1 MLVYATDCISLFGG
15 VVCLSLANQYSII
28 LSYSLSML
36 ELLVIF
42 QLQVDTKTSIVSDTV
57 VSVPKWL
64 SHADVLDLVKKAVAA
79 IQWAWAI
86 LNIINMD
93 VVNPP
98 KFVAPAPVVV
108 VEQEARKHSSFALRR
123 EESRSGAKYNAQRSE
138 RKFGAAPRE
147 ESAPRE
153 EGRGGFVPREG
164 WFRDRPSGGGYKGKG
179 KPAGGWFRGKSSRP
193 PHAGRWR

>member
-1 MLVYATDCISLFGG
+1 
-15 VVCLSLANQYSII
+15 
-28 LSYSLSML
+28 ML

-42 QLQVDTKTSIVSDTV
+42 QLQVDKKTSVVSDTV

-64 SHADVLDLVKKAVAA
+64 SHTDVLDLVKKAVAA
-79 IQWAWAI
+79 IEWAWAI

-108 VEQEARKHSSFALRR
+108 QQEERKHSSFALRR
-123 EESRSGAKYNAQRSE
+123 EESRSGSKYNAQRSE

-153 EGRGGFVPREG
+153 EGRGGFVPREW
-164 WFRDRPSGGGYKGKG
+164 WFRDRPSGGWYKGKG

-193 PHAGRWR
+193 PRAAGRSR